1 MSDEINDFK
10 LRKLD
15 LDDVDG
21 NVNVFNKAQWY
32 RLMKWKDKVEES
44 SGNRNVDYALDLVN
58 SFSVKLGLDGVV
70 RRRIYSVYSGSVDA
84 GVLTGRSIEGVVGA
98 SVYVG
103 LRLEGVV
110 RTAEEVSE
118 VCKVSY
124 KDLLRTSKLICKKL
138 GVRLPLL
145 SPKDFVPRFC
155 DSLGIVDDD
164 VVLKAYEL
172 LDDCEV
178 VGLCNGPAPNS
189 LAASCLYLACLGCGV
204 RKTQRDVGEVCGVS
218 EVTIRNNL
226 RKIRKTL
233 ELDY

>member
-1 MSDEINDFK
+1 MSDESNDFK
-10 LRKLD
+10 LKKLD
-15 LDDVDG
+15 LSNIDG
-21 NVNVFNKAQWY
+21 NVDVFNKAQWY
-32 RLMKWKDKVEES
+32 RLMKWRDSVEAS
-44 SGNRNVDYALDLVN
+44 SGNRNVDYAFELISN
-58 SFSVKLGLDGVV
+58 YSVKLGLDESV
-70 RRRIYSVYSGSVDA
+70 RGRIYSVYSGSVDA
-84 GVLTGRSIEGVVGA
+84 GVLTGRSVEGIVGA

-103 LRLEGVV
+103 LRLDGVV

-124 KDLLRTSKLICKKL
+124 KELLRVSKLICKEL
-138 GVRLPLL
+138 DVRLPLL

-155 DSLGIVDDD
+155 DSLGVGDD
-164 VVLKAYEL
+164 VMSKAYEL

-189 LAASCLYLACLGCGV
+189 LAASCLYLACVDCGV
-204 RKTQRDVGEVCGVS
+204 RKTQRDIGEVCGVS

-233 ELDY
+233 ELDL